1 MPSYKK
7 TRLAPTPSGYL
18 HLGNILSFSVTAAI
32 ARKTGAR
39 ILLRI
44 DDLDRERMQPAYVQ
58 DIFDTL
64 QFLEMPWDEGPR
76 NAVEFEK
83 EYSQLH
89 RLDIYKNALE
99 KLRAHDELFACNCS
113 RSQLAQQTSYP
124 GVCRNKNI
132 SLDAG
137 QVNWR
142 LRTISCDLKIKPVK
156 GESFLSA
163 LPRSMSD
170 FMVRKKDGYPCYQL
184 TSVIDDLHYG
194 VDLVVRGQDLWDSTL
209 AQHYL
214 ALQLKEN
221 SFTDIAFYHH
231 PLLLSTNGGKLSKSA
246 GDTSIQYLRKEGKSS
261 RDIFNMIGKSLGIA
275 VPVNDWSE
283 LGNNAVSI

>member
-64 QFLEMPWDEGPR
+64 QFLELPWDEGPR
-76 NAVEFEK
+76 DIAEFEK
-83 EYSQLH
+83 KYSQLH
-89 RLDIYKNALE
+89 RLDIYKKALE
-99 KLRAHDELFACNCS
+99 KLRGNNELFACNCS

-124 GVCRNKNI
+124 GVCRTKNI
-132 SLDAG
+132 SLDAE

-142 LRTISCDLKIKPVK
+142 LRTTSRDLKIKPVK
-156 GESFLSA
+156 GESFLS
-163 LPRSMSD
+163 PFPKSMSD

-184 TSVIDDLHYG
+184 TSVMDDLHYG
-194 VDLVVRGQDLWDSTL
+194 VDLIVRGQDLWDSTL

-214 ALQLKEN
+214 AQQLKEN
-221 SFTDIAFYHH
+221 SFNEIAFYHH
-231 PLLLSTNGGKLSKSA
+231 PLLLSMNGSKLSKST
-246 GDTSIQYLRKEGKSS
+246 GDTSVQYWRRQGKTS
-261 RDIFNMIGKSLGIA
+261 RDIFNMIGKTLGIA
-275 VPVNDWSE
+275 VPVNDWNE
-283 LGNNAVSI
+283 LGNSAFSI

>member
-44 DDLDRERMQPAYVQ
+44 DDIDRERMQPAFVQ

-64 QFLEMPWDEGPR
+64 QFLEIPWDEGPR
-76 NAVEFEK
+76 DATGFEK

-89 RLDIYKNALE
+89 RMEIYREALKRLE
-99 KLRAHDELFACNCS
+99 GNGELFACNCS
-113 RSQLAQQTSYP
+113 RSQLNDESSYP
-124 GVCRNKNI
+124 GVCRDKNI
-132 SLDAG
+132 SLDME

-142 LRTISCDLKIKPVK
+142 LKTTSRELKIKPVK
-156 GESFLSA
+156 GENFSSA
-163 LPRSMSD
+163 FPKSMQD
-170 FMVRKKDGYPCYQL
+170 FIVRKKDGYPSYQL
-184 TSVIDDLHYG
+184 TSVMDDLHYG
-194 VDLVVRGQDLWDSTL
+194 VDLIVRGQDLWESTL
-209 AQHYL
+209 TQHYL
-214 ALQLKEN
+214 AEQLNEG
-221 SFTDIAFYHH
+221 SFNEIAFYHH
-231 PLLLSTNGGKLSKSA
+231 PLLLSMNGGKLSKSA
-246 GDTSIQYLRKEGKSS
+246 GDTSIQYLRKEGKTS
-261 RDIFNMIGKSLGIA
+261 RDIFNMIGKTLGIA

-283 LGNNAVSI
+283 LGNSAFSI